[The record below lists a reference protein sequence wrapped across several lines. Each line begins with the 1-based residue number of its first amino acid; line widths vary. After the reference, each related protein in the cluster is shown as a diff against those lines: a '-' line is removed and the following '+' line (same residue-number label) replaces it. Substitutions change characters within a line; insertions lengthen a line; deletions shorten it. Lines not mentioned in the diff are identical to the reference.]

1 MLRSMTGYARKS
13 GNSVFGSFVIEI
25 HSINRK
31 GLDLSISLPK
41 ELLCFDP
48 DLRKLISSF
57 LERGQVTLRC
67 TFTDLSLSLQSD
79 ITSLKMSKE
88 GWEKI
93 CTELSWEKSQ
103 VTLTFLL
110 TQMPQ
115 VFNISSEQEAL
126 IGSALQKTV
135 QETLSLLISMKE
147 REGALLVNDFHARLS
162 SIENDLSEVEKM
174 REIPIASYE
183 KKMGEKLAELQL
195 LDEEGKLRLMK
206 EVALLAE
213 KLDITEEIVRL
224 KAHLHQFKEYL
235 AQSSVSK
242 GRTLDFLTQEMLRE
256 INTIGSKLQVKEVS
270 HAVIRMKSE
279 LEKMR
284 EQVQNIE

>member
-13 GNSVFGSFVIEI
+13 GNSVLGSFVIEI

-48 DLRKLISSF
+48 DLRKLISSV

-67 TFTDLSLSLQSD
+67 TFTDLSLNLQSD
-79 ITSLKMSKE
+79 ISSLQMSKE

-103 VTLTFLL
+103 VTLPFLL

-115 VFNISSEQEAL
+115 VFTLSSEQEAL

-162 SIENDLSEVEKM
+162 LIENDLSEVEK
-174 REIPIASYE
+174 RKGIPIASYE

-213 KLDITEEIVRL
+213 KLDVTEEIVRL

-235 AQSSVSK
+235 SQSVFSK